1 MLKGIL
7 WDNDG
12 VLVDTEYLFF
22 LANKKLLNQYDLDV
36 TAEDYF
42 DWYLNQNRGVWHL
55 FDGIGMHA
63 SRQAELRETRNAMFR
78 DIIAETEQ
86 LKIPGIDN
94 VLDTVA
100 PQLKMGIVT
109 SAYKDNFLAIHKK
122 TNLLPHFD
130 FVLTSEDYNESK
142 PSPEPYL
149 LGLDKLGLHADDCI
163 VVEDSPR
170 GLQAAQAA
178 GIRCIVLQ
186 HEMTRRFSF
195 DGAYAVVPSTKELLN
210 VLQNLMA

>member
-22 LANKKLLNQYDLDV
+22 LANKKLLNQYKLDV
-36 TAEDYF
+36 SAEDYF

-55 FDGIGMHA
+55 FDEVGI
-63 SRQAELRETRNAMFR
+63 SSEKQSELREVRNQMFR

-86 LKIPGIDN
+86 LKIPGIDS

-100 PQLKMGIVT
+100 PQLNMGIVT
-109 SAYKDNFLAIHKK
+109 SAYKDNFMAIHQK

-130 FVLTSEDYNESK
+130 FVLTSEDYNETK

-149 LGLDKLGLHADDCI
+149 LGLEKLGLQPHECL

-186 HEMTRRFSF
+186 HEMTRSFTF
-195 DGAYAVVPSTKELLN
+195 DGAYAVVPSTKELLE
-210 VLQNLMA
+210 VIQTLM